1 MATGTI
7 SSPGLGSGL
16 DVATIVRQL
25 MSIERLPQ
33 RALDSKIASY
43 QSKLSAF
50 GTLTN
55 HLTTLQDSAKA
66 WKGTL
71 KMSATSADPSVYT
84 AAAGTGAEAGT
95 YSVEVKH
102 LAQNNKVRSIGY
114 QSSEA
119 ISAGTLNIS
128 LGTFN
133 DNGFDE
139 GNRTGNWTY
148 NSTNSVAVNF
158 AGGNIL
164 QLRDAINSQ
173 AGSLVSAQVITATD
187 GMHLVVTSKEKG
199 MDHALNISGS
209 GNSATPT
216 DLAAFNYDITD
227 LAQNAN
233 MTELAV
239 PWSTEVEIDG
249 LTVRSNTNAITGAIR
264 GVTLN
269 VLKLSEPGEP
279 TLLTV
284 GTDKQSV
291 VDQVNAFI
299 KSYNA
304 VRIGVKTQTSY
315 DQSTKVA
322 APLAGDSS
330 ARGIGNQLYNAFT
343 TVPAGLSG
351 NAYSRFFEIGVKLR
365 NDGNLELDASKLQE
379 ALTVDPE
386 AVVKMLNAYGTQFNQ
401 QINRLTDSISGSLSA
416 RKTGINS
423 AIRDLN
429 NRKDLMEFRMEN
441 VEANYRRQF
450 NALDTAI
457 SSMQGTQASLQ
468 QQLAGLSRFAY

>member
-16 DVATIVRQL
+16 DVASIVSQL

-33 RALDSKIASY
+33 RALDGKIASY
-43 QSKLSAF
+43 QAKLSSF

-55 HLTTLQDSAKA
+55 YLTTLQDAAKA

-71 KMSATSADPSVYT
+71 KMSATSADTSIFT
-84 AAAGTGAEAGT
+84 ATATTGAEAGT
-95 YSVEVKH
+95 YAVEIKH
-102 LAQNNKVRSIGY
+102 LAENNKIRSTAY
-114 QSSEA
+114 QTTDT
-119 ISAGTLNIS
+119 INAGTLNIGI
-128 LGTFN
+128 GTFD
-133 DNGFDE
+133 DNGFAE

-148 NSTNSVAVNF
+148 SSTNSVAVNF
-158 AGGNIL
+158 TGGNLL

-173 AGSLVSAQVITATD
+173 AGSLVSAQVITADD
-187 GMHLVVTSKEKG
+187 GMHLVINSKDKG
-199 MDHALNISGS
+199 MENAINISGS
-209 GNSATPT
+209 GSSANLT

-227 LAQNAN
+227 LTQNN
-233 MTELAV
+233 KMTELAI
-239 PWSTEVEIDG
+239 PWSTEAEIDG

-264 GVTLN
+264 GVTIN
-269 VLKLSEPGEP
+269 ALKVSDPGE
-279 TLLTV
+279 TTTLTV

-299 KSYNA
+299 KAYNA

-315 DQSTKVA
+315 DQTTKVA

-330 ARGIGNQLYNAFT
+330 ARGISNQLYRAFT
-343 TVPAGLSG
+343 ESPASLAG
-351 NAYSRFFEIGVKLR
+351 NDYKRFFEIGVKLR

-379 ALTVDPE
+379 ALDTNPD
-386 AVVKMLNAYGTQFNQ
+386 AVVKMLNAFGTQFNQ
-401 QINRLTDSISGSLSA
+401 EINRLTDSLKGTLSA
-416 RKTGINS
+416 RKSGINA

-429 NRKDLMEFRMEN
+429 NRKEALEFRMGN

-450 NALDTAI
+450 NALDTAVA
-457 SSMQGTQASLQ
+457 SMQGTQSSLQ
-468 QQLAGLSRFAY
+468 SMLAGLSRFA

>member
-16 DVATIVRQL
+16 DVATIVNQL

-33 RALDSKIASY
+33 RALDSKISSY

-55 HLTTLQDSAKA
+55 YLSTLQDSAKA

-71 KMSATSADPSVYT
+71 KMSATSTDTSVFTGT
-84 AAAGTGAEAGT
+84 AGIGAQAGT
-95 YSVEVKH
+95 YAVEVKH
-102 LAQNNKVRSIGY
+102 LAENNKVRSAGY
-114 QSSEA
+114 D
-119 ISAGTLNIS
+119 ISDTITAGTLNVS
-128 LGTFN
+128 LGTFD
-133 DNGFDE
+133 DNGFAE
-139 GNRTGNWTY
+139 GSRTGNWTY
-148 NSTNSVAVNF
+148 SSSNSVAVNF
-158 AGGNIL
+158 AGGSIL

-173 AGSLVSAQVITATD
+173 AGALVSAQVITAED
-187 GMHLVVTSKEKG
+187 GMHLVITSKEKG
-199 MDHALNISGS
+199 MDNALNISGS
-209 GNSATPT
+209 GSSSNLT

-227 LAQNAN
+227 LSQNAN
-233 MTELAV
+233 MSEMAI

-249 LTVRSNTNAITGAIR
+249 LTVRSNTNAITGAIP

-269 VLKLSEPGEP
+269 VLKLSEPGETT
-279 TLLTV
+279 TLTI
-284 GTDKQSV
+284 GTDTQAV

-315 DQSTKVA
+315 DQTTKVA

-330 ARGIGNQLYNAFT
+330 ARSISNQLYNAYSA
-343 TVPAGLSG
+343 VPASLSG
-351 NAYSRFFEIGVKLR
+351 NTYSRFFEIGVKLR

-379 ALTVDPE
+379 ALAADPE

-401 QINRLTDSISGSLSA
+401 QINRLNDSISGTLSA
-416 RKTGINS
+416 RKTGINA

-429 NRKDLMEFRMEN
+429 NRKELMEIRMVN

-468 QQLAGLSRFAY
+468 QQLAGLTRYI